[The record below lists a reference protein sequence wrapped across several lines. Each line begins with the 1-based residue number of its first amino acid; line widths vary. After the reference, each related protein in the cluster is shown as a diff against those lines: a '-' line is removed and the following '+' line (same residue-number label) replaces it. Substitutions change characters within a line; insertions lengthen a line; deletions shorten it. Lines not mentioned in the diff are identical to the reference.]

1 MKRILLLAAALLL
14 ALPLSAISSKS
25 VLKAFRNPEDAYRPY
40 VRWWWNGD
48 KVDEAEI
55 RREMNLLK
63 EAGIAGVEINPISFP
78 NRKEDG
84 LGKKSLIWLS
94 DEWIDMDLGSPRE
107 VRALQLNDYDHK
119 TVHHNR
125 ANDIYY

>member
-48 KVDEAEI
+48 RVDEQEI
-55 RREMNLLK
+55 RRELRLLK
-63 EAGIAGVEINPISFP
+63 EAGIAGVEI
-78 NRKEDG
+78 
-84 LGKKSLIWLS
+84 
-94 DEWIDMDLGSPRE
+94 
-107 VRALQLNDYDHK
+107 
-119 TVHHNR
+119 
-125 ANDIYY
+125 